1 MHAPILQLP
10 HHNSSGST
18 RALYIHAYMHT
29 NYRIRINP
37 TNNRRNVKFNLLSTV
52 QPATKLHKKKQM
64 PVQLGIMILTLFLA

>member
-1 MHAPILQLP
+1 
-10 HHNSSGST
+10 
-18 RALYIHAYMHT
+18 MHT

-64 PVQLGIMILTLFLA
+64 PVQLGIMILTLFLAWHCPDHVAGLFAGGITDPI